1 MKKLLSLLLAMV
13 MVFAAASCTTTTDT
27 PDTPAAPVESNAGTE
42 QPAAPEAPAEKVI
55 PDVIKIGMVGTI
67 SGEQAVDGQN
77 MTDAITLVKEELD
90 ALGGLDVDGKK
101 VQIEFII
108 EDTEAKPEIASN
120 AVQKL
125 IEQDGVLAILG
136 PNNSSDILACGEIAQ
151 AAQVPEISNTATNIK
166 VTQIGDYIF
175 RSCFIDPFQGKVVAK
190 FAWEDLQAKKAAV
203 LYNNADAY
211 STGLQEAFVEA
222 FKALGG
228 EVVALEAFAG
238 AEVKDYSAQL
248 TKIQNSNPDVIFYPS
263 QISMIPLQLQQTRA
277 MGITVPM
284 LGCDSWDYD
293 YMPSLVGE
301 DVVEGSYYVTGFS
314 PDADSAKEFVDT
326 FNARFGYRPSFCSA
340 MMYEAAHILLNG
352 IQNAATIDGPGVR
365 DAIAATDMDLPS
377 GHVVFD
383 ENRNPIKSGTILQVL
398 DGQRV
403 YVKSIV
409 ID

>member
-1 MKKLLSLLLAMV
+1 MKKLLSLLLVLTMI
-13 MVFAAASCTTTTDT
+13 FAAVGCAADT
-27 PDTPAAPVESNAGTE
+27 NTPVTNAPAENNTGTE
-42 QPAAPEAPAEKVI
+42 QSAAPTEKAI

-101 VQIEFII
+101 VQVEFII
-108 EDTEAKPEIASN
+108 EDTEAKPEIACN

-136 PNNSSDILACGEIAQ
+136 PNNSSDILACGEISN
-151 AAQVPEISNTATNIK
+151 AAQIPEISNTATNIK
-166 VTQIGDYIF
+166 VTQVGDYIF
-175 RSCFIDPFQGKVVAK
+175 RACFIDPFQGKVVAK
-190 FAWEDLQAKKAAV
+190 FAWEDLSAKTAAV

-222 FKALGG
+222 FKAHGG
-228 EVVALEAFAG
+228 EIVALEAFAG

-248 TKIQNSNPDVIFYPS
+248 TKIQNANPDVIFYPS

-277 MGITVPM
+277 MGITAQL

-314 PDADSAKEFVDT
+314 PDADTAKEFVDA
-326 FNARFGYRPSFCSA
+326 FNTRFGYRPSFCSA
-340 MMYEAAHILLNG
+340 MMYEAAHILLNA
-352 IQNAATIDGPGVR
+352 IQNADTIDGPGVR

-377 GHVVFD
+377 GHVMFD
-383 ENRNPIKSGTILQVL
+383 ENRNPIKSGTVLQVI

-403 YVKSIV
+403 FVKSIA
-409 ID
+409 IDN

>member
-1 MKKLLSLLLAMV
+1 MKKLISLALVLALALTV
-13 MVFAAASCTTTTDT
+13 LGCAAK
-27 PDTPAAPVESNAGTE
+27 PAANA
-42 QPAAPEAPAEKVI
+42 PAANAPAANAPAANAPAGEKVI
-55 PDVIKIGMVGTI
+55 PDVIKIGMVSTI
-67 SGEQAVDGQN
+67 SGDQAVDGVN
-77 MTDAITLVKEELD
+77 MTDAVTLVSEEL
-90 ALGGLDVDGKK
+90 AANGGLDVGGKK
-101 VQIEFII
+101 VKIEFII
-108 EDTEAKPEIASN
+108 EDCEGKPEIAVN

-136 PNNSSDILACGEIAQ
+136 PNNSSDVLSSGEISQ
-151 AAQVPEISNTATNIK
+151 AAKIPQITNAGTNIK

-190 FAWEDLQAKKAAV
+190 FAWEDLAAKKVAV

-211 STGLQEAFVEA
+211 STGLSEAFQEA

-228 EVVALEAFAG
+228 QVVAVEAFAG

-248 TKIQNSNPDVIFYPS
+248 TKIQAAGPDVIFYPS
-263 QISMIPLQLQQTRA
+263 QINMIPLQLQQTRA

-293 YMPSLVGE
+293 YMPDLVGKA
-301 DVVEGSYYVTGFS
+301 VIEGSYYVTGFS
-314 PDADSAKEFVDT
+314 PDADTAKEFVDAY
-326 FNARFGYRPSFCSA
+326 NARFGYRPSFCSA
-340 MMYEAAHILLNG
+340 MMYEAAHIVLSA
-352 IQNAATIDGPGVR
+352 IQNAETIDGPGIR
-365 DAIAATDMDLPS
+365 DAMAATDMDLPS

-383 ENRNPIKSGTILQVL
+383 ENRNPVKSGTIIQVL

-403 YVKSIV
+403 FVKSIN